1 VEVLD
6 VPGRLEGKIALVTG
20 ASSGLG
26 KATALKFAREG
37 AAVVVAARREAETE
51 ATAQMIRDGGGR
63 AIAVPTDVSSPGQV
77 EAMVATAISSYGRLD
92 LAFNNAGV
100 FSPERPIH
108 EASEEQWDSLIDINL
123 KGTWLCMKYEL
134 PHMLAQGSGS
144 IVNMASSAGLTGWS
158 DGPLYSASKHGVIGL
173 TKSAALQYAPAGIR
187 INVVCPAFTWI
198 ETLGEMVAVDPDAD
212 SPLKA
217 TIPLGR
223 IGQMN
228 EIAEA
233 ATWLGSDAAS
243 FCVGHALALDGGQTI
258 GLWRR
263 ET

>member
-1 VEVLD
+1 
-6 VPGRLEGKIALVTG
+6 
-20 ASSGLG
+20 
-26 KATALKFAREG
+26 
-37 AAVVVAARREAETE
+37 
-51 ATAQMIRDGGGR
+51 
-63 AIAVPTDVSSPGQV
+63 
-77 EAMVATAISSYGRLD
+77 
-92 LAFNNAGV
+92 
-100 FSPERPIH
+100 
-108 EASEEQWDSLIDINL
+108 
-123 KGTWLCMKYEL
+123 
-134 PHMLAQGSGS
+134 
-144 IVNMASSAGLTGWS
+144 
-158 DGPLYSASKHGVIGL
+158 
-173 TKSAALQYAPAGIR
+173 
-187 INVVCPAFTWI
+187 
-198 ETLGEMVAVDPDAD
+198 VDPDAD

>member
-1 VEVLD
+1 M
-6 VPGRLEGKIALVTG
+6 PGRLEGKVALVTG

-37 AAVVVAARREAETE
+37 AAVVVAARRSAETE

-63 AIAVPTDVSSPGQV
+63 AIAVPTDVSCPGQV
-77 EAMVATAISSYGRLD
+77 EAMVATAVSTYGRLD

-100 FSPERPIH
+100 FGPEGPIH
-108 EASEEQWDSLIDINL
+108 EAPEEQWDSLIDINL

-198 ETLGEMVAVDPDAD
+198 EAFGEILAADPNAD

-258 GLWRR
+258 GLWHS
-263 ET
+263 ES